1 MDLSALLYSLLTI
14 VATTTAKDVHQA
26 PVVPDENGALGSAI
40 EGGATPTHLAKREAN
55 HRRMIG
61 NDGYYHH
68 AKSCV
73 AMPMDK
79 PLYSGK
85 DREVVARWNN
95 IYKEPYLGFA
105 AYYSLY
111 WSLIASMRRFMATP
125 SLFTPIPGITTLPR
139 YTTPSG
145 YYYPSLIQHPVRVG
159 LTPEE
164 CAEFCNKRP
173 SCKGFEYGVNYVGQA
188 ASI

>member
-26 PVVPDENGALGSAI
+26 PVVPDENGVLGSAV

-85 DREVVARWNN
+85 DREVVAR
-95 IYKEPYLGFA
+95 
-105 AYYSLY
+105 
-111 WSLIASMRRFMATP
+111 
-125 SLFTPIPGITTLPR
+125 
-139 YTTPSG
+139 
-145 YYYPSLIQHPVRVG
+145 
-159 LTPEE
+159 
-164 CAEFCNKRP
+164 
-173 SCKGFEYGVNYVGQA
+173 
-188 ASI
+188 